1 MRVAR
6 CDHVHEGIQITQTIQ
21 QRAGCLTLPN
31 DDLHQEIEDLVKHTH
46 AKDDSPQLKTLMAM
60 PLQGI
65 LSKQTKSDKH
75 QTLMMS
81 SLESANPV
89 ANLPVLHH
97 HHLAPRQQ
105 RQRRGPLEAML
116 EYRVDQ

>member
-1 MRVAR
+1 MAG
-6 CDHVHEGIQITQTIQ
+6 CDHVHEGIQITQMIQ

-31 DDLHQEIEDLVKHTH
+31 DDSHQEIEDLVTHTH

-65 LSKQTKSDKH
+65 SPKQTRSGKH

-97 HHLAPRQQ
+97 HQLALLQH

-116 EYRVDQ
+116 EYLVDQ